1 MMTMAHPAPGM
12 VDSGH
17 PATHHVHHSAARS
30 WPTYM
35 DPSRYVDPGHLL
47 PGADPQLDST
57 GNAAVAAASS
67 SFFATQEASR
77 YYQMHQAYESA
88 ATQARMS
95 MYRPHWMPGAGSQVS
110 VEGASWSS
118 PTRTAPT
125 PPSSASN
132 LHHPGGASTPG
143 HYTSST
149 TPLPPSP
156 AKDSIPK
163 SDYEHVSHQ
172 QQQQQQQLQQQQ
184 QQQQQPPPHAL
195 SESDCDQENKPQ
207 LLEQQTGANANE
219 SSSKSSDYLQS
230 PNALHPVD
238 YHSHHLS
245 SHPGYPT
252 THPGSYGQHGHPG
265 LTPSGLSGSSH
276 GGVIGSAGS
285 GLVGTDLS
293 PFGTFP
299 SSRSSSSGMM
309 NSPGSSN
316 GGGGGGGGGSNSK
329 GGKNKRPNAEG
340 RECVNCAAT
349 STPLWRRDGNGHYL
363 CNACGLYYKM
373 NGTNRPLV
381 KPKRKMNTQ
390 RRQGTQC
397 SNCNTTTTTLWR
409 RNGTGEPV
417 CNACGLYYKLHG
429 TSRPISM
436 KKENIQSRN
445 RKLSAK
451 ARKKHTS
458 FAPVADMLKPFEKM
472 YGYAGMAAA
481 AGMGGMSSYY
491 MPPTHPAVSCGS
503 IPHSMHSGPSVAN
516 SPQFGAGMH
525 MMAAASSAALGG
537 FGASSLNGMANWRA
551 DYS

>member
-1 MMTMAHPAPGM
+1 
-12 VDSGH
+12 
-17 PATHHVHHSAARS
+17 
-30 WPTYM
+30 M
-35 DPSRYVDPGHLL
+35 DPSRYPDPGHLIQA
-47 PGADPQLDST
+47 GDHQLDSSGVA

-67 SFFATQEASR
+67 SFFASQEASR

-88 ATQARMS
+88 ATQAARMS
-95 MYRPHWMPGAGSQVS
+95 MYRPHWMPGTPSQPS
-110 VEGASWSS
+110 VEAASWSS
-118 PTRTAPT
+118 PTRTSST
-125 PPSSASN
+125 PPSSSGG
-132 LHHPGGASTPG
+132 LHHPGASSTPG

-163 SDYEHVSHQ
+163 SDYDHPSSHPQ
-172 QQQQQQQLQQQQ
+172 QQQ
-184 QQQQQPPPHAL
+184 PHAL
-195 SESDCDQENKPQ
+195 SESECDQENKPQ
-207 LLEQQTGANANE
+207 LLDQAPGGGPNE
-219 SSSKSSDYLQS
+219 SSKSSDYLQS
-230 PNALHPVD
+230 PNALHPAD
-238 YHSHHLS
+238 YHSHHLA
-245 SHPGYPT
+245 SHPGYSTAHPGAYGQH
-252 THPGSYGQHGHPG
+252 THPGLGVGGSGH
-265 LTPSGLSGSSH
+265 SGVVG
-276 GGVIGSAGS
+276 GS

-299 SSRSSSSGMM
+299 SSRSSSGGIM
-309 NSPGSSN
+309 SPGSSH
-316 GGGGGGGGGSNSK
+316 GGGSAK
-329 GGKNKRPNAEG
+329 GKNKRPNAEG

-429 TSRPISM
+429 NSRPISM

-451 ARKKHTS
+451 ARKKHSS
-458 FAPVADMLKPFEKM
+458 FTPVADMLKPFEKM

-481 AGMGGMSSYY
+481 AGMGGMGGYY
-491 MPPTHPAVSCGS
+491 MPPTHPSVSCGS
-503 IPHSMHSGPSVAN
+503 IPPSMHGGPSGT
-516 SPQFGAGMH
+516 SSSQFGAGMH

-537 FGASSLNGMANWRA
+537 FGASSLNGMVSERVLNLPPNRNAEPT
-551 DYS
+551 